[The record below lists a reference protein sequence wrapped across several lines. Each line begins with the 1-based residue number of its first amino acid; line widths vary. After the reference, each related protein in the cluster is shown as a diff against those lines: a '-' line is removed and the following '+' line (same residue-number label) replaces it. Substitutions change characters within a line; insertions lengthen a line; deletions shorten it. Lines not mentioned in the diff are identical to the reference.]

1 MIYYLRYVIM
11 NIVKIMVFEKKSNI
25 SQILE
30 IYEFTWI
37 YYVVFTNFTRQKQL
51 LTVVNAKKCD
61 KYEKRFLWFFA
72 FSQGNLFKNL
82 IGHEIRKQGN
92 LSKLQLCF
100 NVRIINVI
108 QEIHSLNFNNSL
120 RKLEQNE
127 KSYFICI
134 AILS

>member
-61 KYEKRFLWFFA
+61 KYEKRFL
-72 FSQGNLFKNL
+72 
-82 IGHEIRKQGN
+82 
-92 LSKLQLCF
+92 
-100 NVRIINVI
+100 
-108 QEIHSLNFNNSL
+108 
-120 RKLEQNE
+120 
-127 KSYFICI
+127 
-134 AILS
+134 